1 MFKNIDP
8 TNKSIKPYK
17 VYKDFT
23 LTHNHSASG
32 YLVLRGA
39 NNDRNYFCMERWD
52 IWEDL
57 LGASPESIQELD
69 FLFARSLSS
78 RFHHNLAPQ
87 EKKYYHL

>member
-1 MFKNIDP
+1 MRYPKP
-8 TNKSIKPYK
+8 TRLKLYSWFIEHLKEALGC
-17 VYKDFT
+17 KDLSPLAPPT
-23 LTHNHSASG
+23 LDTP
-32 YLVLRGA
+32 LF
-39 NNDRNYFCMERWD
+39 YFCMERWD